1 MKIQSL
7 RGFQPH
13 NTLLT
18 HTNTDVCC
26 TGLCPGTSVKGRD
39 WLEIFM
45 IKSQCEILLGKD
57 FTKRV
62 VLNSQSVKIDLIQ
75 I

>member
-39 WLEIFM
+39 
-45 IKSQCEILLGKD
+45 
-57 FTKRV
+57 
-62 VLNSQSVKIDLIQ
+62 
-75 I
+75 